1 MRKSF
6 ILIGS
11 LLFSATA
18 IVSFQDNPLQQSI
31 TRGAEIYAAHC
42 ASCHMQKGEGME
54 GAFPPLAKA
63 DYIKKDKTGKK
74 SIGVVLHG
82 LQGEISVNG
91 KKYNVPM
98 PAQAYLSD
106 QQIADVLN
114 YVRNSWGN
122 KGKIITEDMVKNER
136 NAQQ

>member
-1 MRKSF
+1 
-6 ILIGS
+6 
-11 LLFSATA
+11 
-18 IVSFQDNPLQQSI
+18 
-31 TRGAEIYAAHC
+31 
-42 ASCHMQKGEGME
+42 
-54 GAFPPLAKA
+54 
-63 DYIKKDKTGKK
+63 
-74 SIGVVLHG
+74 
-82 LQGEISVNG
+82 
-91 KKYNVPM
+91 M